1 LKLAETAAKPRGAG
15 FRRVTDATDMRANA
29 QKLLCRS
36 DRRDAYNLNQRGTT
50 KTVGNRAAAMPLFF
64 ASVYPFLLQI
74 EALNLAAPQKLCAR
88 CDPTRRERGHMNRG
102 TKSRGTKTIL
112 AHGAVASFVAL
123 AALATSTA
131 GNADERPLFISIGDT
146 ARAPIGWVEFCIE
159 YEPECKAKAT
169 QPRDVMLNTQAW
181 KDLERVNLFVNTHVK
196 PMTDMEHW
204 GVVERWNYPDDG
216 YGDCEDYVLQ
226 KRRLLIQAGWP
237 REALLITVVRDKR
250 GDGHAILTV
259 KTDKGEFVL
268 DNQNDQ
274 ILLWS
279 DTGYRFVKRQSQTDQ
294 NVWVSLGEPRGTP
307 ATATSR

>member
-1 LKLAETAAKPRGAG
+1 MSWGSKTMLARG
-15 FRRVTDATDMRANA
+15 V
-29 QKLLCRS
+29 
-36 DRRDAYNLNQRGTT
+36 
-50 KTVGNRAAAMPLFF
+50 
-64 ASVYPFLLQI
+64 
-74 EALNLAAPQKLCAR
+74 
-88 CDPTRRERGHMNRG
+88 
-102 TKSRGTKTIL
+102 
-112 AHGAVASFVAL
+112 VASAIAL
-123 AALATSTA
+123 AALAAPVES
-131 GNADERPLFISIGDT
+131 NADERPLFVSTGET
-146 ARAPIGWVEFCIE
+146 AKPPIGWIEFCIE
-159 YEPECKAKAT
+159 YEPECKTKPT
-169 QPRDVMLNTQAW
+169 QPRDVVLTTPAW

-226 KRRLLIQAGWP
+226 KRRLLMAAGWP

-259 KTDKGEFVL
+259 KTDKGEFIL

-279 DTGYRFVKRQSQTDQ
+279 DTGYRFVKRQSQSDQ
-294 NVWVSLGEPRGTP
+294 NIWVSLGDPRGTP